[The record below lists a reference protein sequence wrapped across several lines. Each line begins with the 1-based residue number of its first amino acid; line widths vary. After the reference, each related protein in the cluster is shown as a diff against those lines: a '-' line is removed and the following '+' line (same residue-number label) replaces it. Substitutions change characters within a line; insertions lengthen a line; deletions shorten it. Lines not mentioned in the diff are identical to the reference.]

1 MMIRLATFLLL
12 AATTT
17 AAAQPLP
24 QPKVVVCPVRGERAH
39 AACSVGGLRDE
50 ASIPTRLGA

>member
-24 QPKVVVCPVRGERAH
+24 QPKVGVCPSGYMQSGENELMRP
-39 AACSVGGLRDE
+39 AA
-50 ASIPTRLGA
+50 